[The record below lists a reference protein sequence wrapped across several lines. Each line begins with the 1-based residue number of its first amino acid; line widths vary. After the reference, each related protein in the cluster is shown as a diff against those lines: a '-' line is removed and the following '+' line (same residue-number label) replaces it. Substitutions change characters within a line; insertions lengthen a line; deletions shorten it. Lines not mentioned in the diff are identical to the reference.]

1 MNSIAVGKRQAV
13 PFLAAFVVALRC
25 QVPKAIHVMGD
36 HVERRFAEFAGVP
49 YQSPVS
55 RQQWE
60 ELWEIEAERQQLRIG
75 VCRLKKGARSE
86 CGWVRAH
93 ARIGRR

>member
-1 MNSIAVGKRQAV
+1 MNTIAVEKRQSV

-25 QVPKAIHVMGD
+25 QVPKAIHAMGD

-60 ELWEIEAERQQLRIG
+60 ELCEMEAERQQLRIG
-75 VCRLKKGARSE
+75 
-86 CGWVRAH
+86 
-93 ARIGRR
+93 IDRR

>member
-1 MNSIAVGKRQAV
+1 MNSIAVERHQAV

-25 QVPKAIHVMGD
+25 QAPKAIHAMGD
-36 HVERRFAEFAGVP
+36 HLERRFAEFAGVP

-60 ELWEIEAERQQLRIG
+60 ELWEMEA
-75 VCRLKKGARSE
+75 
-86 CGWVRAH
+86 
-93 ARIGRR
+93 GR

>member
-1 MNSIAVGKRQAV
+1 MNSIAAEKRQAASFV
-13 PFLAAFVVALRC
+13 AAILVALRS
-25 QVPKAIHVMGD
+25 QVPKAIHALGD

-60 ELWEIEAERQQLRIG
+60 ELWELPF
-75 VCRLKKGARSE
+75 
-86 CGWVRAH
+86 
-93 ARIGRR
+93 

>member
-1 MNSIAVGKRQAV
+1 MNSIAVERRQAV

-25 QVPKAIHVMGD
+25 EVPKAIHAMGV
-36 HVERRFAEFAGVP
+36 HVEGRFAEFAGVP

-60 ELWEIEAERQQLRIG
+60 ELWKMEAER
-75 VCRLKKGARSE
+75 
-86 CGWVRAH
+86 
-93 ARIGRR
+93 